1 MFEIFYLQYLSPLFN
16 SFDKSRSQYSA
27 SNRLRTPRLRW
38 PPVCISI
45 SVCLYAPKCLF
56 PVFGLPVL
64 CLHNLREVEKRGG
77 RGVYNLASRK
87 LKRGFDRHAFSF
99 FRECLKPFI

>member
-1 MFEIFYLQYLSPLFN
+1 MDDCSQKGSEILLWVFFFEGSGLLESCTYIGSQNSPHIVL
-16 SFDKSRSQYSA
+16 
-27 SNRLRTPRLRW
+27 LLW
-38 PPVCISI
+38 PKIDGVLC
-45 SVCLYAPKCLF
+45 APKCLF
-56 PVFGLPVL
+56 PVFGLTVL

-77 RGVYNLASRK
+77 VHNLASRK